1 MFYRIIFL
9 TFILYTN
16 ASKSQTFIVDYNL
29 ILGNFT
35 KIDSINTRIK
45 DIDNELKLN
54 FNNIIQNTL
63 IHSQQQS
70 IFKSY
75 KDVKVFSNP
84 SEKTEL
90 DFLNYYKLNDFTSI
104 IFKDFKLKKTKNRE
118 FIIDKA
124 FVISDTLKSYN
135 WILNNKEKK
144 VKGFNCF
151 SAETIDL
158 FGNKV
163 LVWFTS
169 DVPASNG
176 PGDFHGL
183 PGLIIQVETDS
194 YTFEITSLKLI
205 NKNIEFFFEEKGTI
219 VNMEEFLKIYQEN
232 TR

>member
-54 FNNIIQNTL
+54 FNNIIQYTL

-90 DFLNYYKLNDFTSI
+90 DFLNNYKLNDFTSI
-104 IFKDFKLKKTKNRE
+104 IFKDFKLKKTNY
-118 FIIDKA
+118 
-124 FVISDTLKSYN
+124 S
-135 WILNNKEKK
+135 
-144 VKGFNCF
+144 
-151 SAETIDL
+151 
-158 FGNKV
+158 
-163 LVWFTS
+163 
-169 DVPASNG
+169 
-176 PGDFHGL
+176 
-183 PGLIIQVETDS
+183 
-194 YTFEITSLKLI
+194 
-205 NKNIEFFFEEKGTI
+205 FFF
-219 VNMEEFLKIYQEN
+219 VLF
-232 TR
+232 

>member
-1 MFYRIIFL
+1 MFYRIISL
-9 TFILYTN
+9 IFIFCTHV
-16 ASKSQTFIVDYNL
+16 SKSQTFIIDYNL
-29 ILGNFT
+29 TLGNFT
-35 KIDSINTRIK
+35 KIDSINTKIK

-54 FNNIIQNTL
+54 FNNIIQYTL

-75 KDVKVFSNP
+75 KDVNVFSIP

-90 DFLNYYKLNDFTSI
+90 DFLNNYKLNDFTSI

-124 FVISDTLKSYN
+124 FIISDTLSNYN
-135 WILNNKEKK
+135 WILTNKEKK
-144 VKGFNCF
+144 VSGFNCF
-151 SAETIDL
+151 SAETTDL
-158 FGNKV
+158 FGNKI

-169 DVPASNG
+169 DVPISNG

-183 PGLIIQVETDS
+183 PGLIIQVEADS
-194 YTFEITSLKLI
+194 YTFEITSFKLI
-205 NKNIEFFFEEKGTI
+205 SKNIALFFEEKGKI